1 MAAVCSENDY
11 LRTLI
16 PAVTL
21 HGNMEIRS
29 KDVTAAFSE
38 YNIQCRNV
46 GRSLYPSFWWIDQV

>member
-21 HGNMEIRS
+21 HGNREIRS

-38 YNIQCRNV
+38 YNV